1 MSRKFNFSFNP
12 FRGLAHDELV
22 LSYLFMSDANDHEGV
37 ALVAEAYDEDTF
49 IDLRPFGIATRD
61 FQ

>member
-1 MSRKFNFSFNP
+1 MRTLFNRFFNP

-22 LSYLFMSDANDHEGV
+22 LSYLCMSDADDREGV
-37 ALVAEAYDEDTF
+37 AMVAEAYDEDTF
-49 IDLRPFGIATRD
+49 IDLRPLGISTRD